1 MSEPF
6 DNEEVPVVA
15 PVGAPPPES
24 GVSLWAL
31 WKFYAPLA
39 ASNAMMTISHAII
52 NGSLNRTS
60 QPAQSVASYAVANS
74 ICVLAESPM
83 VMLRQTG
90 AALVRDRAGWMTYMR
105 VALLAGLVDQL
116 ICLAVAWT
124 PLAYFVIHGWMG
136 ARDELFPAA
145 VDVFRLLMFVSL
157 FSALRSVF
165 HSVLLVKQKTLWIT
179 LGMGFRIVAMLGLA
193 VLFTQTGWLDSGMR
207 GSVIFLAGM
216 AVEAVSAFGSFRKW
230 FHSLPAQQPR
240 HETAAPPLTFR
251 RVTMFYLPLVVAAI
265 TGAMTMSIVNA
276 GLSRIPNPQSVIAT
290 AAIGSVVTYLLMGPL
305 FMIHQV
311 SLFFSAPLA
320 GAHPHDRRDRTVGW
334 FCVQTGVGATVIV
347 GLLAWTPL
355 GDWLLLHAFQAPATL
370 LLLIKDVLR
379 ISMFMPLIAVW
390 NEYRNGK
397 LLAAG
402 HSRMLTAAKLLN
414 VTMLVLTVAA
424 MVSMAPSLGARISP
438 IASLCALGAE
448 QLVLLIVCAQFR
460 KP

>member
-6 DNEEVPVVA
+6 DNEELPVVA
-15 PVGAPPPES
+15 PVGAPPES
-24 GVSLWAL
+24 GVSQWTL

-39 ASNAMMTISHAII
+39 ASNAMMTLSHAII

-90 AALVRDRAGWMTYMR
+90 AALVRDRAGWGTYMR
-105 VALLAGLVDQL
+105 VALLAGFIDQL
-116 ICLAVAWT
+116 LCLAIAWT
-124 PLAYFVIHGWMG
+124 PLAYIVIHRWMG

-145 VDVFRLLMFVSL
+145 VSVFQVLMFVSL
-157 FSALRSVF
+157 FSALRSIF

-179 LGMGFRIVAMLGLA
+179 LGMALRVVMMLALA
-193 VLFTQTGWLDSGMR
+193 ALFSQTGWLDSGMR
-207 GSVIFLAGM
+207 GGVIFLAGM
-216 AVEAVSAFGSFRKW
+216 AVEAISAFGSFRKW
-230 FHSLPAQQPR
+230 FHSLPQQQPR
-240 HETAAPPLTFR
+240 AEVSAPPLTFR
-251 RVTMFYLPLVVAAI
+251 RVATFYLPLVVAAI
-265 TGAMTMSIVNA
+265 TGAMTMSIINA
-276 GLSRIPNPQSVIAT
+276 GLSRIPDPQSVIAT

-311 SLFFSAPLA
+311 SLFFSAPLT

-370 LLLIKDVLR
+370 LALIKDVLR
-379 ISMFMPLIAVW
+379 VSMFLPLIAVW

-414 VTMLVLTVAA
+414 VAMLVLAVTTL
-424 MVSMAPSLGARISP
+424 VSTTPSLGARISP
-438 IASLCALGAE
+438 IASLCALAAE
-448 QLVLLIVCAQFR
+448 QIVLLIVCAR
-460 KP
+460 LKKA

>member
-6 DNEEVPVVA
+6 DNEELPAAA
-15 PVGAPPPES
+15 PSAPPPET
-24 GVSLWAL
+24 GVSQWTL

-39 ASNAMMTISHAII
+39 ASNAMMTFSHAII

-90 AALVRDRAGWMTYMR
+90 AALVRDRAGWATYMR
-105 VALLAGLVDQL
+105 VALLAGVVDQL
-116 ICLAVAWT
+116 LCLAIAWT
-124 PLAYFVIHGWMG
+124 PLAYVVIHRWMG

-145 VDVFRLLMFVSL
+145 VNVFRVLMFISL
-157 FSALRSVF
+157 FSVLRSIF

-179 LGMGFRIVAMLGLA
+179 LGMALRVVAMLALA
-193 VLFTQTGWLDSGMR
+193 AFFAHTGWLDSGMR
-207 GSVIFLAGM
+207 GSVIFVAGM

-230 FHSLPAQQPR
+230 FHSLPQQLPR
-240 HETAAPPLTFR
+240 AATTAPPLTFR
-251 RVTMFYLPLVVAAI
+251 RVAMFYLPLVVAAL
-265 TGAMTMSIVNA
+265 TGALTMSIVNA
-276 GLSRIPNPQSVIAT
+276 GLSRIPDPQSVIAT

-320 GAHPHDRRDRTVGW
+320 GAHPHDGRDRTVGW

-347 GLLAWTPL
+347 GLLAWTPM

-370 LLLIKDVLR
+370 LAFIKDVLR
-379 ISMFMPLIAVW
+379 ISMFLPLIAVW

-414 VTMLVLTVAA
+414 ITVLVLSVGA
-424 MVSMAPSLGARISP
+424 MVGLTPWLGARISP
-438 IASLCALGAE
+438 IASLCALAAE
-448 QLVLLIVCAQFR
+448 QVVLLIVCQRFKRA
-460 KP
+460 